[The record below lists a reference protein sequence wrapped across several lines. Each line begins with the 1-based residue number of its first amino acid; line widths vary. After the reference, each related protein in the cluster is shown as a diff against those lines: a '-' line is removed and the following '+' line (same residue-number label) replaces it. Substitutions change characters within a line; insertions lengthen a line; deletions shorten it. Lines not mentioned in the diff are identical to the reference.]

1 MKRALAIPNFTDPV
15 ELRELKW
22 QEVLK
27 EPEQAAFLRDN
38 GLLVNPYYEIRRLS
52 VDGEAIDTLV
62 MESFSTLSFDVY
74 DGKDDPGALIEGPF
88 SHVDNYKGLLPVM
101 SEVSKDIKKLAELRV
116 ILEPD
121 SISFAFMPDGEMR
134 LFLFD
139 FERMLTKNDSEGLE
153 EWYAWI
159 VVNKLDNLFGFEQ
172 GRQFEMQGY
181 DPQKLAED
189 LITN

>member
-1 MKRALAIPNFTDPV
+1 MK
-15 ELRELKW
+15 
-22 QEVLK
+22 
-27 EPEQAAFLRDN
+27 
-38 GLLVNPYYEIRRLS
+38 
-52 VDGEAIDTLV
+52 
-62 MESFSTLSFDVY
+62 
-74 DGKDDPGALIEGPF
+74 
-88 SHVDNYKGLLPVM
+88 
-101 SEVSKDIKKLAELRV
+101 
-116 ILEPD
+116 
-121 SISFAFMPDGEMR
+121 